1 MLKKKKKMQTSHA
14 KQAAHRAPEQLL
26 NREFAFHSQAWIST
40 FFPLYYNKWRWMVLC
55 SATLSI
61 ATYIFSYSLTSIS
74 ISMSSMKSG
83 SGGQCLASS
92 LAGGSVLGSACGSGS
107 SSQPGSRGCSRCLW
121 VQEKEDEM
129 FTLIIEKNYFVWDM
143 TFIFCFSPYQVLEIV
158 V

>member
-1 MLKKKKKMQTSHA
+1 M
-14 KQAAHRAPEQLL
+14 
-26 NREFAFHSQAWIST
+26 
-40 FFPLYYNKWRWMVLC
+40 
-55 SATLSI
+55 
-61 ATYIFSYSLTSIS
+61 
-74 ISMSSMKSG
+74 
-83 SGGQCLASS
+83 ASS

-158 V
+158 VLTEFLEVKVSSNAHGTMQG